1 MKVSELKK
9 VLATVEGDPDVIGC
23 WEDDWFGDL
32 DFTKAT
38 KQLWAQDQER
48 VIDDAGELEEGEI
61 GASVVVL
68 WLKP

>member
-23 WEDDWFGDL
+23 WEAYWRSDL

-38 KQLWAQDQER
+38 KQLWSQDSEM
-48 VIDDAGELEEGEI
+48 VIDASELEEGEI
-61 GASVVVL
+61 AEEVVVL

>member
-23 WEDDWFGDL
+23 WEDDWNNDL

-38 KQLWAQDQER
+38 KQLWSQDSEM
-48 VIDDAGELEEGEI
+48 VIDASELEEGEI
-61 GASVVVL
+61 AEEVVVL